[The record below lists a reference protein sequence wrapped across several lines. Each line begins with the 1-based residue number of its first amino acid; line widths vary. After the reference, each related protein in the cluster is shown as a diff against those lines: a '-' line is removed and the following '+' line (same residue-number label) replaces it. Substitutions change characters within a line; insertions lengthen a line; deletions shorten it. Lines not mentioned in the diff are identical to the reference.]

1 MLFLN
6 RSWSLELGARVFFPA
21 LAIVKTLNIFALL
34 ARGEKVMGDFPGGA
48 IKMVWQPWPPFPN
61 NVLRHT

>member
-6 RSWSLELGARVFFPA
+6 RSWFLELRGCVFFPA

-34 ARGEKVMGDFPGGA
+34 ARGEIVMGDFPGGA

-61 NVLRHT
+61 NVLCQT